1 MATQEQFCENCG
13 AENLATARFCQY
25 CAAPLPFQYST
36 GTLPEETLLSGRY
49 KLETRIG
56 QGGMGAV
63 YKASD
68 SRFNNRPIAI
78 KEMGRAGLS
87 PTRLQEAEEA
97 FEHEAQL
104 LADLLHPNL
113 PRIYDHFTEGERS
126 YLVMDFIEGR
136 TLEDY
141 VELANGQPLPMEK
154 VLDWGIQICDVLG
167 YLHTHQP
174 PIIFRDLKPS
184 NVMISESGHVY
195 LIDFG
200 IARVFKPGQSHDTV
214 ALGSPGFAAP
224 EQYGKAQSTP
234 RSDIYSLGALLH
246 CLLTGI
252 DPSEQPFFFRP
263 ASELN
268 PAVSLDLAAL
278 LQRMLDMD
286 ADRRP
291 ASTQE
296 VVKMLRLAEQHRLN
310 GTLNLGLT
318 SSMSTNLNTTGPISV
333 VPSVAPAPVSK
344 ANQTSRLLQDAYRL
358 YSQRRLGDALAVYE
372 QVIQTDRT
380 NAHAWQGK
388 GLTQALRGRHQEA
401 LNSFD
406 QALRLDPLLITSLNG
421 KGTAL
426 NMLHRNQEALNVFD
440 RAVQQEPDNAVSWN
454 GKGAVLSALGRP
466 EEALNSFDLALHF
479 DASMAQAWSNKGLV
493 LRQQK
498 QYTDALRAFEKALSL
513 EPNSISYW
521 NGKGLVLYEMGKL
534 RDAFLAYQEALN
546 RDQNYA
552 PALYGIGNVYYAQQ
566 KFRSALD
573 YFEKAINCD
582 RNFVKAWDKRG
593 LVLGDMGRFNEA
605 LESYNRALAID
616 PRFAPAWNGKGSVLH
631 QLQRYYEALSAYEQA
646 IRLNRNAPLAWNGI
660 GNAYYQM
667 NNYQKALESYEQA
680 LTLNPRMVSAL
691 HNKSLVLRQMRR
703 YDEALKAAED
713 AIQLKPD
720 DPDNWQRKVEAL
732 KKLRRGRDA
741 RTAEAEVT
749 RLRAKAN

>member
-13 AENLATARFCQY
+13 AANLATARFCQY
-25 CAAPLPFQYST
+25 CAAQLPFKYTT
-36 GTLPEETLLSGRY
+36 GALPEETLLNGRY

-68 SRFNNRPIAI
+68 TRFNNRPIAI
-78 KEMGRAGLS
+78 KEMARAGLS
-87 PTRLQEAEEA
+87 QAGLQEAEEA
-97 FEHEAQL
+97 FEREARL

-136 TLEDY
+136 TIEDY
-141 VELANGQPLPMEK
+141 VEQANGKPLPLEK
-154 VLDWGIQICDVLG
+154 VLDWGVQLCDVLG

-246 CLLTGI
+246 CLLTGV

-263 ASELN
+263 ASEFN
-268 PAVSLDLAAL
+268 PLLPLDLVAL

-286 ADRRP
+286 TDHRP
-291 ASTQE
+291 SSTQE
-296 VVKMLRLAEQHRLN
+296 VVKVLRMAEQQRVN
-310 GTLNLGLT
+310 GTLSGVFNN
-318 SSMSTNLNTTGPISV
+318 SFNATGPISV
-333 VPSVAPAPVSK
+333 IPPLAPNKV
-344 ANQTSRLLQDAYRL
+344 NQTSRLLQDAYRL
-358 YSQRRLGDALAVYE
+358 YSQRRLRDALTVYE
-372 QVIQTDRT
+372 QVLQADR
-380 NAHAWQGK
+380 NSAQGWQGK
-388 GLTQALRGRHQEA
+388 GLTQALSGRHQEA

-406 QALRLDPLLITSLNG
+406 QALKLDTTLITSLNG

-426 NMLHRNQEALNVFD
+426 NMLHRNQEALEVFEK
-440 RAVQQEPDNAVSWN
+440 AVKLEPDNAIAWN
-454 GKGAVLSALGRP
+454 GQGAVLSALNRP
-466 EEALNSFDLALHF
+466 EQALNAFELALHF
-479 DASMAQAWSNKGLV
+479 DPAMAQAWSNKGLV

-498 QYTDALRAFEKALSL
+498 QYTEALRAFEQALNY

-521 NGKGLVLYEMGKL
+521 NGKGLVLYEMGRL
-534 RDAFLAYQEALN
+534 REAYQAYQEALK

-566 KFRSALD
+566 KLRSALD
-573 YFEKAINCD
+573 YFDKAINCD

-593 LVLGDMGRFNEA
+593 LVLGDLGRFNDA
-605 LESYNRALAID
+605 LDSYNRALAID
-616 PRFAPAWNGKGSVLH
+616 ARFAPAWNGKGSVLH
-631 QLQRYYEALSAYEQA
+631 QLERYYEALEAYEQA
-646 IRLNRNAPLAWNGI
+646 IRLNRNAPLAWNGM

-667 NNYQKALESYEQA
+667 GNYQKALDGYEQA
-680 LTLNPRMVSAL
+680 LRLNPRMVSAL

-703 YDEALKAAED
+703 YDEALEAAEA
-713 AIQLKPD
+713 AIQIVPND
-720 DPDNWQRKVEAL
+720 ADNWQRKAEAL
-732 KKLRRGRDA
+732 RKLRRGRDA
-741 RTAEAEVT
+741 RAAEAKASE
-749 RLRAKAN
+749 LRGQAQRP